1 MENAA
6 KIMTWVEGRWN
17 LGNVPILGAAD
28 HGSWLGSMVF
38 DGARAF
44 DGVTPDLDLHC
55 ARANE
60 SARRMGLAPPLS
72 DGELT
77 DIALEG
83 VAAFPAGT
91 GLYIR
96 PMLWAKTC
104 GHMMIVPEPESTMV
118 AVCIEAMPMRTGPG
132 GISLTTTRYR
142 RPTIEC
148 MPTDVKAGCLYPNNA
163 RMLREARSRGFD
175 NAVVLDMLGNLAET
189 ATSNIFLARGGEV
202 FTPMPTGCFLN
213 GITRQRVIGLLRHA
227 GVPVHETTLTLE
239 DLDTADEIFTS
250 GNALKVMPVTRYEDR
265 ELSPGPIAARAR
277 ALYWDYAHDTARAG
291 AA

>member
-1 MENAA
+1 MQNAA
-6 KIMTWVEGRWN
+6 KIMTWVEGRWHI
-17 LGNVPILGAAD
+17 GNVPILGAAD
-28 HGSWLGSMVF
+28 HATWLGSLVF

-44 DGVTPDLDLHC
+44 EGVTPDLDLHC
-55 ARANE
+55 ARANQ
-60 SARRMGLAPPLS
+60 SARRMGLASPLS

-77 DIALEG
+77 DVALEG
-83 VAAFPAGT
+83 IAAFPAGT
-91 GLYIR
+91 GLYVR
-96 PMLWAKTC
+96 PMLWAKNC

-118 AVCIEAMPMRTGPG
+118 AVCIEERPMPQGPVG
-132 GISLTTTRYR
+132 LSLTATRYR

-163 RMLREARSRGFD
+163 RMLREARARGFD

-189 ATSNIFLARGGEV
+189 ATSNIFLVRGGEV
-202 FTPMPTGCFLN
+202 FTPLPTGCFLD

-227 GVPVHETTLTLE
+227 GVPVHETTLSLA
-239 DLDTADEIFTS
+239 DLDTADEIFTT
-250 GNALKVMPVTRYEDR
+250 GNAMKVVPVLHFEDR
-265 ELSPGPIAARAR
+265 DLAPGPIAARAR